1 MSYILWLY
9 IGEIIIPIKLKYIKV
24 FPTRLHSC
32 SNAQISKKKVRKMSW
47 SFTSDSPI
55 YLQIAEIIKFRILRG
70 EYPPGTRIPSVRE
83 LAQEAAV
90 NPNTMQRALALLKS
104 AGLLIT
110 RRTTGRTVTEHQE
123 LILLTRR
130 TLAKEYVK
138 RLSALDFSIKEINE
152 LMQEASKE
160 TT

>member
-1 MSYILWLY
+1 
-9 IGEIIIPIKLKYIKV
+9 
-24 FPTRLHSC
+24 
-32 SNAQISKKKVRKMSW
+32 MSW

-104 AGLLIT
+104 EGLLIT

-123 LILLTRR
+123 PVSYTHLLGWQHLKYDT
-130 TLAKEYVK
+130 
-138 RLSALDFSIKEINE
+138 SICMNLD
-152 LMQEASKE
+152 L
-160 TT
+160 

>member
-1 MSYILWLY
+1 
-9 IGEIIIPIKLKYIKV
+9 
-24 FPTRLHSC
+24 
-32 SNAQISKKKVRKMSW
+32 MSW

-83 LAQEAAV
+83 LAQEAAA

-104 AGLLIT
+104 EGLLIT

-138 RLSALDFSIKEINE
+138 RLSALDFSIEEINE

>member
-1 MSYILWLY
+1 MEFHLGLAYLFADSRDHQ
-9 IGEIIIPIKLKYIKV
+9 IPDSEG
-24 FPTRLHSC
+24 R
-32 SNAQISKKKVRKMSW
+32 ISPRNP
-47 SFTSDSPI
+47 D
-55 YLQIAEIIKFRILRG
+55 
-70 EYPPGTRIPSVRE
+70 SVR
-83 LAQEAAV
+83 
-90 NPNTMQRALALLKS
+90 PRAGTGSGNKS
-104 AGLLIT
+104 QYHAKGTGASEGLLIT

-138 RLSALDFSIKEINE
+138 RLSALDFSIEEINE

>member
-1 MSYILWLY
+1 MEFHLGLAYLFADSRDHQ
-9 IGEIIIPIKLKYIKV
+9 IPDSEG
-24 FPTRLHSC
+24 R
-32 SNAQISKKKVRKMSW
+32 ISPRNP
-47 SFTSDSPI
+47 D
-55 YLQIAEIIKFRILRG
+55 
-70 EYPPGTRIPSVRE
+70 SVRE

-104 AGLLIT
+104 EGLLIT

>member
-1 MSYILWLY
+1 MEFHLGLAYLFTDSRNHQ
-9 IGEIIIPIKLKYIKV
+9 IPDSEG
-24 FPTRLHSC
+24 R
-32 SNAQISKKKVRKMSW
+32 IS
-47 SFTSDSPI
+47 
-55 YLQIAEIIKFRILRG
+55 
-70 EYPPGTRIPSVRE
+70 PPGTRIPSVRE

-104 AGLLIT
+104 EGLLIT

-123 LILLTRR
+123 LIQLTRR
-130 TLAKEYVK
+130 TLAKDYIK
-138 RLSALDFSIKEINE
+138 QLSALDFSIEEINE

>member
-1 MSYILWLY
+1 
-9 IGEIIIPIKLKYIKV
+9 
-24 FPTRLHSC
+24 
-32 SNAQISKKKVRKMSW
+32 MSW

-55 YLQIAEIIKFRILRG
+55 YLQIAGIIKFRILRG

-83 LAQEAAV
+83 LAQEAAA
-90 NPNTMQRALALLKS
+90 NPNTMQRALALLTF
-104 AGLLIT
+104 ALLLT

-138 RLSALDFSIKEINE
+138 RLSALDFSIEEINE

>member
-1 MSYILWLY
+1 
-9 IGEIIIPIKLKYIKV
+9 
-24 FPTRLHSC
+24 
-32 SNAQISKKKVRKMSW
+32 MSW

-55 YLQIAEIIKFRILRG
+55 YLQIAGIIKFRILRG

-83 LAQEAAV
+83 LAQEAAA
-90 NPNTMQRALALLKS
+90 NPNTMQMALALLKS
-104 AGLLIT
+104 EGLLIT

-138 RLSALDFSIKEINE
+138 RLSALDFSIEEINE

>member
-1 MSYILWLY
+1 
-9 IGEIIIPIKLKYIKV
+9 
-24 FPTRLHSC
+24 
-32 SNAQISKKKVRKMSW
+32 MSW

-90 NPNTMQRALALLKS
+90 NPNTMQRALALVKS
-104 AGLLIT
+104 EGLLIT

-123 LILLTRR
+123 LIQLTRR
-130 TLAKEYVK
+130 ILAKDYIK
-138 RLSALDFSIKEINE
+138 QLSALDFSIEEINE

-160 TT
+160 MT

>member
-1 MSYILWLY
+1 M
-9 IGEIIIPIKLKYIKV
+9 

-104 AGLLIT
+104 EGLLIT